1 MPDEQ
6 LLPRRFMQLAGTGQ
20 FFRMHDLPDVMTR
33 RPKQNRVTIEFQL
46 GKMRRQSIENTGSDI
61 MNKLQMRNQP
71 PRCIQFLTQ
80 PHDLIGQRA

>member
-20 FFRMHDLPDVMTR
+20 FFRMHDLPDVMTCR
-33 RPKQNRVTIEFQL
+33 SKQDRFTIEFQL
-46 GKMRRQSIENTGSDI
+46 GKMGRHSIENTGSDI

-71 PRCIQFLTQ
+71 PGCIQFLTQ
-80 PHDLIGQRA
+80 PHDMVGQRA